1 MAADSSFDVVS
12 KVDRQEVDNALNQAA
27 KEIAQRYD
35 FKGVGA
41 SIAWSGDSILMIA
54 NSPERV
60 KAVLDVFQTK
70 LIRRGV
76 SLKAIDTGDGEP
88 KPSGKEYRLA
98 GTLREGLNQ
107 ETAKKITKL
116 IRDQAAKGVKTQ
128 ITGDEVRVS
137 SKSRDDLQDV
147 IALLQG
153 GLDVLSALQQGD
165 DVLEVVAGLRA
176 HPHLVTGD
184 LGLHALG
191 GLVADQF
198 GDLLRGLLVQALPER
213 SGEPVLLAGR
223 LGFAVTGVDGLE
235 GDPTPDELGLEDVE
249 DGLHSLGRVGDH
261 EDRVAAPGDGG
272 AHALEV
278 VALGDLLGGLVE
290 GVVHLLPVDL
300 ADDVERGIGG
310 HGSPSRWC
318 WSRCAVR
325 RSRITPFCRI
335 GFHTPPW
342 KLVTFKTHHTA
353 GYPSG
358 QRELTV
364 NQLRNASG
372 VRIPHPPQHAPD

>member
-107 ETAKKITKL
+107 ENAKKITKL
-116 IRDQAAKGVKTQ
+116 IRDQAPKGVKTQ

-147 IALLQG
+147 IALLKG
-153 GLDVLSALQQGD
+153 AEDIEAALQ
-165 DVLEVVAGLRA
+165 
-176 HPHLVTGD
+176 
-184 LGLHALG
+184 
-191 GLVADQF
+191 F
-198 GDLLRGLLVQALPER
+198 
-213 SGEPVLLAGR
+213 
-223 LGFAVTGVDGLE
+223 
-235 GDPTPDELGLEDVE
+235 
-249 DGLHSLGRVGDH
+249 
-261 EDRVAAPGDGG
+261 
-272 AHALEV
+272 
-278 VALGDLLGGLVE
+278 
-290 GVVHLLPVDL
+290 
-300 ADDVERGIGG
+300 
-310 HGSPSRWC
+310 
-318 WSRCAVR
+318 
-325 RSRITPFCRI
+325 
-335 GFHTPPW
+335 
-342 KLVTFKTHHTA
+342 
-353 GYPSG
+353 
-358 QRELTV
+358 V
-364 NQLRNASG
+364 NYR
-372 VRIPHPPQHAPD
+372 